1 MKKFVAMLA
10 ACAALLTG
18 CNAASV
24 VNHNIKAEADN
35 FSVYRKFT
43 AVNLRNNYYLL
54 TVEGYLSIT
63 NDSDY
68 DVNITIR
75 TGENSYML
83 NYVHMDS
90 EWVTYMIEQ
99 TKNVT
104 TDPYHYEVHWFG
116 ILPDNRG
123 GVDTYE

>member
-1 MKKFVAMLA
+1 M
-10 ACAALLTG
+10 
-18 CNAASV
+18 
-24 VNHNIKAEADN
+24 
-35 FSVYRKFT
+35 
-43 AVNLRNNYYLL
+43 
-54 TVEGYLSIT
+54 EGYLSIT

-90 EWVTYMIEQ
+90 EWVTYMVEQ